1 MTVNMPL
8 EPRERALLDAYRETL
23 SLSPEREAELMR
35 GLEGLDLPPL
45 SDPPLG
51 DGGGSA
57 MASGGTVAPVV
68 QLVWAGVA
76 AACLAAAV
84 GLGGSRAPSTEL
96 EPAQTTAAAVEADP
110 ESESESE
117 SELDPILAPPP
128 TRSTPEPRKP
138 VSATIASAETGGT
151 PLSQGSKPAVSG
163 GVPLARKSTS
173 AGRGATSSSVPPVAA
188 PNQDPGAD
196 ASSDLEAELAL
207 MRSVRE
213 ALAQGA
219 HAKVLTLVDEH
230 AERFPAGVFA
240 NEREVSRAEALCARG
255 ELDEGLAVAEAFLR
269 RHPKSHLVARVERA
283 CPVKGL

>member
-57 MASGGTVAPVV
+57 MASGVTVAPVV

-84 GLGGSRAPSTEL
+84 GLGGSRAPSIEL
-96 EPAQTTAAAVEADP
+96 EPAQTTAAGVEADP
-110 ESESESE
+110 ESESE

-188 PNQDPGAD
+188 PNEDPGAD

-269 RHPKSHLVARVERA
+269 RHPKSHLVGRVERA